1 MSIGRRIRSARK
13 EKHIT
18 IDALAERAGVTKVSI
33 NRYEKHGY
41 EPTLRVAI
49 KLAAALGMSLD
60 ELAQDEI
67 EEEMRETKRETP
79 NSVSRETDGGRET

>member
-1 MSIGRRIRSARK
+1 MSFGRRLRFARK
-13 EKHIT
+13 EKRIT
-18 IDALAERAGVTKVSI
+18 LAELEERAGVTKVSL

-67 EEEMRETKRETP
+67 AEEKRETARETLKR
-79 NSVSRETDGGRET
+79 VSRETDAEA